1 MEESNIRNFINSS
14 SLGVYTKY
22 IKIVD
27 GQKYLVKSGRGDGKS
42 KSSILEPITECICYE
57 LANLMEINC
66 AEYTLEEV
74 DDELV
79 SISKW
84 LYDESKEKFYSANKL
99 MRILG
104 ITRDDLYNKLISN
117 IKNVE
122 IDLNNMIVYDYI
134 VNNTDRHLK
143 NFGFLVN
150 GDNVKFAPIYDN
162 GLALG
167 SHLDD
172 EEIENEDIEDLILD
186 SDYAKCF
193 ETSNRKQLDLVKN
206 HTLNLDIDYER
217 VIIKYE
223 HYLSEKRVEFILE
236 LLKHRI
242 EEAKRC
248 LFQNQN

>member
-1 MEESNIRNFINSS
+1 
-14 SLGVYTKY
+14 
-22 IKIVD
+22 
-27 GQKYLVKSGRGDGKS
+27 
-42 KSSILEPITECICYE
+42 
-57 LANLMEINC
+57 
-66 AEYTLEEV
+66 
-74 DDELV
+74 
-79 SISKW
+79 
-84 LYDESKEKFYSANKL
+84 

>member
-1 MEESNIRNFINSS
+1 M
-14 SLGVYTKY
+14 
-22 IKIVD
+22 
-27 GQKYLVKSGRGDGKS
+27 
-42 KSSILEPITECICYE
+42 
-57 LANLMEINC
+57 
-66 AEYTLEEV
+66 
-74 DDELV
+74 
-79 SISKW
+79 
-84 LYDESKEKFYSANKL
+84 
-99 MRILG
+99 
-104 ITRDDLYNKLISN
+104 
-117 IKNVE
+117 
-122 IDLNNMIVYDYI
+122 
-134 VNNTDRHLK
+134 K